1 MLNDEVRGPVDK
13 PTLQQLFVDA
23 ALPRPTL
30 VRNESSSNW
39 ISADSLPEFTSQIAE
54 AVAASNNSISESI
67 SDLELR
73 KKVEDKLNHCDTLDE
88 KRQVLLDQIAETCVR
103 DHGSRPSQI
112 KSDMGTD
119 QPPVHRVVP
128 LTALTASQSVKAKP
142 HS

>member
-103 DHGSRPSQI
+103 TPR
-112 KSDMGTD
+112 
-119 QPPVHRVVP
+119 
-128 LTALTASQSVKAKP
+128 
-142 HS
+142 